1 MGLIG
6 TLIIGAI
13 AGWLAGQIMSGR
25 GFGIVGNIALGILGA
40 FVAGMVFPAVGLGGE
55 GTGEDCGG
63 QGGAKDGGCLGHGSL
78 SRGLCSSMT

>member
-25 GFGIVGNIALGILGA
+25 GFGIVGNMALGILGA
-40 FVAGMVFPAVGLGGE
+40 FVAGMVLPAVGLGGE
-55 GTGEDCGG
+55 GTGVTLVRATI
-63 QGGAKDGGCLGHGSL
+63 GAVAILALVQLVKKA
-78 SRGLCSSMT
+78 

>member
-25 GFGIVGNIALGILGA
+25 GFGVIGNMALGILGA
-40 FVAGMVFPAVGLGGE
+40 FLAGMVFPAVGIGGD
-55 GTGEDCGG
+55 GTGVTLVRATI
-63 QGGAKDGGCLGHGSL
+63 GAVVILALVQLVKKA
-78 SRGLCSSMT
+78 